1 MPKKINISVTPAQL
15 RMLEAAA
22 RWALKTNGPFRPF
35 QRGEE
40 RALTNTLQPL
50 KNELFKTGKEQVA

>member
-1 MPKKINISVTPAQL
+1 MPKKINLAVTPAQL

-35 QRGEE
+35 RRGEE

-50 KNELFKTGKEQVA
+50 KAKLFASGKEQVA